1 MVGGR
6 GKRRLSPS
14 LPPSAHFG
22 TKPTSSFSL
31 LSLLYLLPPPHSS
44 PLKGEDPTRSLQGK
58 NTANFLPAKGQAG
71 EGRGG
76 GEWSAATHR
85 RLTLSGVFFVDPQEG
100 GRKER
105 NRGVKWAESR
115 RRRGGQTAFSS
126 FLLEAAPSPALFPC
140 VSRTGR
146 KGLPGEREEGVE
158 NPCTFLPSSL
168 FARRVEQA

>member
-1 MVGGR
+1 MEVEGNDDCLPPSLLLPILAPNR
-6 GKRRLSPS
+6 PHPFPSSLCCTFS
-14 LPPSAHFG
+14 LPPILPLSKVRTPLALSRA
-22 TKPTSSFSL
+22 KIRQTSFRL
-31 LSLLYLLPPPHSS
+31 
-44 PLKGEDPTRSLQGK
+44 R
-58 NTANFLPAKGQAG
+58 
-71 EGRGG
+71 GRRGRGGG